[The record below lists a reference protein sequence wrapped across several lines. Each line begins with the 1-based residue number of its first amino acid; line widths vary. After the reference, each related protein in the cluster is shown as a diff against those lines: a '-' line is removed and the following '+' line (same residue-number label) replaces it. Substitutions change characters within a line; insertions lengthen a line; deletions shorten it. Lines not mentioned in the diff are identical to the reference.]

1 MEGLNRVMVNRLNF
15 GHSTADG
22 SFFSVIIVIIS
33 CNHEVD
39 FCYVK
44 QK

>member
-22 SFFSVIIVIIS
+22 SFFFCNHLIIS
-33 CNHEVD
+33 CNHDVD

>member
-22 SFFSVIIVIIS
+22 SFFF
-33 CNHEVD
+33 CNHRHN
-39 FCYVK
+39 FI
-44 QK
+44 